1 MDGTPGIPCLT
12 RCLVGLFPQPILEL
26 TRLSGHLN
34 VRFAGPLGDV
44 WDGKARRRGPMSG
57 TLSLVELA
65 GHVGLLL
72 WGTHMVGTGVQRG
85 FGTVLRRWLGRNL
98 GHRFR
103 AFLTGL
109 GVTALLQSS
118 TATGLLATSFT
129 ATGVMALAP
138 ALAVMLGA
146 NVGTALLTQVL
157 FFNVALLGPPLV
169 LVGVLVFRWADDS
182 RAKNIGRIGI
192 GLGLMLMALSGL
204 VHTLGPLANAPLLRS
219 VMGALAS
226 DPVLAALVAAALTWA
241 CHSSIAIVLLV
252 ATFAA
257 THVIAP
263 TGALALVLGA
273 NIGGAL
279 PALVGASTAAARRLP
294 LGNLLVRTVGVLLAL
309 PVLPAITHAL
319 ELVEPSPG
327 RLVVNFHLAF
337 NLALAVLFLAFVSGL
352 AQLLTRWLPDP
363 PAPVD
368 PGRPVY
374 LDVAALDSATVALA
388 NAARETLRMADMV
401 ETMLRD
407 ALEVLRHGDQTRTGA
422 IAAQNRCVDKLGG
435 AIRRYLAD
443 VGDEQTLDHQRE
455 GARGQDILSAVIN
468 LEHVADIVANSLVEF
483 AMRSVKRGR
492 ALAVEELDTVAAMH
506 GELLESLRLALAV
519 FLQAEPRDA
528 KRLAARKGQFREFEA
543 SATALSVRLLRSA
556 ASANRLADSDSVE
569 PIVEESGLFLRTV
582 RDLRRIHS
590 HLASFAY
597 PILHRPRARGRR
609 AAAGSAVA
617 AGAVNA
623 PAAPLPIEPKRTG
636 LEEDD

>member
-1 MDGTPGIPCLT
+1 M
-12 RCLVGLFPQPILEL
+12 
-26 TRLSGHLN
+26 N
-34 VRFAGPLGDV
+34 
-44 WDGKARRRGPMSG
+44 G
-57 TLSLVELA
+57 TLSLIELA

-98 GHRFR
+98 GRRFR

-129 ATGVMALAP
+129 ATGVITLAP

-169 LVGVLVFRWADDS
+169 LVGVLVFRWAGGS

-192 GLGLMLMALSGL
+192 GLGLMLMALAGL
-204 VHTLGPLANAPLLRS
+204 VHTLGPLENTPLLRS
-219 VMGALAS
+219 VMGALAG

-257 THVIAP
+257 THVVAP
-263 TGALALVLGA
+263 AGALALVLGA
-273 NIGGAL
+273 NLGGAL
-279 PALVGASTAAARRLP
+279 PALVDASTAAARRLP
-294 LGNLLVRTVGVLLAL
+294 LGNLLVRTVGVVLAL
-309 PVLPAITHAL
+309 PFLPAITRAL
-319 ELVEPSPG
+319 ELAEPAPG

-337 NLALAVLFLAFVSGL
+337 NLALAALFLGSVRGL
-352 AQLLTRWLPDP
+352 AHLLTRWLPDP
-363 PAPVD
+363 PAPTD

-388 NAARETLRMADMV
+388 NSARETLRMADMV

-407 ALEVLRHGDQTRTGA
+407 ALEVLRHDDRTRAEA
-422 IAAQNRCVDKLGG
+422 IAAQNRCVDQLG
-435 AIRRYLAD
+435 ASIRRYLAD
-443 VGDEQTLDHQRE
+443 IGDEQTLDRQRE
-455 GARGQDILSAVIN
+455 GARGQDVLAAVIN

-483 AMRSVKRGR
+483 AVRSVKRGR
-492 ALAVEELDTVAAMH
+492 ALTVEELETVAAMH

-556 ASANRLADSDSVE
+556 AAASRLADSDAVE
-569 PIVEESGLFLRTV
+569 PMLEESGLFLRTV

-590 HLASFAY
+590 HLARFAY

-609 AAAGSAVA
+609 ATAGGVVEA
-617 AGAVNA
+617 AVNR
-623 PAAPLPIEPKRTG
+623 PAVPLATERSKSTD
-636 LEEDD
+636 LEEDDVG

>member
-1 MDGTPGIPCLT
+1 M
-12 RCLVGLFPQPILEL
+12 
-26 TRLSGHLN
+26 N
-34 VRFAGPLGDV
+34 
-44 WDGKARRRGPMSG
+44 G

-98 GHRFR
+98 GRRFR
-103 AFLTGL
+103 AFLTGVA
-109 GVTALLQSS
+109 VTALLQSS

-129 ATGVMALAP
+129 ATGVIALAP

-157 FFNVALLGPPLV
+157 VFNVALLGPPLV
-169 LVGVLVFRWADDS
+169 LVGVLVFRWAGGS

-192 GLGLMLMALSGL
+192 GLGLMLMALAGL
-204 VHTLGPLANAPLLRS
+204 VRTLGPLESIPLLRS
-219 VMGALAS
+219 VMGALAG
-226 DPVLAALVAAALTWA
+226 DPILGALVAAALTWA

-257 THVIAP
+257 THVVDP
-263 TGALALVLGA
+263 TAALALVLGA
-273 NIGGAL
+273 NLGGAL
-279 PALVGASTAAARRLP
+279 PALVDASTSAARRVP
-294 LGNLLVRTVGVLLAL
+294 LGNLLVRTVGVVLAL
-309 PVLPAITHAL
+309 PFLPAITHAL
-319 ELVEPSPG
+319 ELASPAPG

-337 NLALAVLFLAFVSGL
+337 NLALAAMFLGSVRGL
-352 AQLLTRWLPDP
+352 AHLLTRWLPDP
-363 PAPVD
+363 PAPAD
-368 PGRPVY
+368 PGRPLY

-407 ALEVLRHGDQTRTGA
+407 ALEVLRHNDRTRA
-422 IAAQNRCVDKLGG
+422 EAVAAQNRCVDQLGS

-443 VGDEQTLDHQRE
+443 VGGEQTLDHQRE

-492 ALAVEELDTVAAMH
+492 ALTAEEIETVAAMH

-543 SATALSVRLLRSA
+543 TATALSVRLLRNAAA
-556 ASANRLADSDSVE
+556 ASRDTDTDAVE
-569 PIVEESGLFLRTV
+569 PVVEESGLFLRTV

-597 PILHRPRARGRR
+597 PILHRPRTRGRR
-609 AAAGSAVA
+609 ASARGVA
-617 AGAVNA
+617 EADAVTR
-623 PAAPLPIEPKRTG
+623 PAAPLAIEPPKSTSRTAG
-636 LEEDD
+636 LGEEDLG

>member
-1 MDGTPGIPCLT
+1 M
-12 RCLVGLFPQPILEL
+12 
-26 TRLSGHLN
+26 N
-34 VRFAGPLGDV
+34 
-44 WDGKARRRGPMSG
+44 G
-57 TLSLVELA
+57 TLSLIELA

-85 FGTVLRRWLGRNL
+85 FGTVLSRWLGHNL

-129 ATGVMALAP
+129 ATGVIGLAP

-169 LVGVLVFRWADDS
+169 LVGVLLFRWAAGS
-182 RAKNIGRIGI
+182 RAKNVGRIGI
-192 GLGLMLMALSGL
+192 GLGLMLMALAGL
-204 VHTLGPLANAPLLRS
+204 VHTLGPLENTPLLRS
-219 VMGALAS
+219 VMGALAG
-226 DPVLAALVAAALTWA
+226 DPILATLVAAALTWA

-257 THVIAP
+257 THVIEP
-263 TGALALVLGA
+263 SGALALVLGA
-273 NIGGAL
+273 NLGGAL
-279 PALVGASTAAARRLP
+279 PALVDASSSAARRLP
-294 LGNLLVRTVGVLLAL
+294 LGNLLVRTVGVVLAL
-309 PVLPAITHAL
+309 PFLPAITHAL
-319 ELVEPSPG
+319 ELADPAPG

-337 NLALAVLFLAFVSGL
+337 NLALATVFLGSVRGL
-352 AQLLTRWLPDP
+352 AQLLTRWLPEP
-363 PAPVD
+363 PAPAD
-368 PGRPVY
+368 PGRPLY

-401 ETMLRD
+401 ESMLRD
-407 ALEVLRHGDQTRTGA
+407 ALEVLRHGDRSRTEA
-422 IAAQNRCVDKLGG
+422 VAVQNRCVDQLGG

-468 LEHVADIVANSLVEF
+468 LEHVGDIVANSLVEF
-483 AMRSVKRGR
+483 AVRSVKRGR
-492 ALAVEELDTVAAMH
+492 ALTVEELETVAAMH

-543 SATALSVRLLRSA
+543 SATALSVRLLRTAAA
-556 ASANRLADSDSVE
+556 ASRLADADAVE
-569 PIVEESGLFLRTV
+569 PSVEESGLFLRTV

-609 AAAGSAVA
+609 GSRGGAVE
-617 AGAVNA
+617 AGAVNL
-623 PAAPLPIEPKRTG
+623 PAAPLPIELPKSAG
-636 LEEDD
+636 LEEDDLG

>member
-1 MDGTPGIPCLT
+1 
-12 RCLVGLFPQPILEL
+12 
-26 TRLSGHLN
+26 
-34 VRFAGPLGDV
+34 
-44 WDGKARRRGPMSG
+44 MSG
-57 TLSLVELA
+57 TLSLIELA

-129 ATGVMALAP
+129 ATGVIGLAP

-169 LVGVLVFRWADDS
+169 LVGVLLFRWAGGS
-182 RAKNIGRIGI
+182 RAKNVGRIGI
-192 GLGLMLMALSGL
+192 GLGLMLMALAGL
-204 VHTLGPLANAPLLRS
+204 VHTLGPLENTPLLRS
-219 VMGALAS
+219 VMGALAG
-226 DPVLAALVAAALTWA
+226 DPILATLVAAALTWA

-257 THVIAP
+257 THVVEP

-273 NIGGAL
+273 NLGGAL
-279 PALVGASTAAARRLP
+279 PALVDASTSVARRLP
-294 LGNLLVRTVGVLLAL
+294 LGNLLVRTVGVVLAL
-309 PVLPAITHAL
+309 PFLPAITHAL
-319 ELVEPSPG
+319 ELAGPAPG

-337 NLALAVLFLAFVSGL
+337 NVALAVVFLGSVRGL
-352 AQLLTRWLPDP
+352 AQLLTRWLPEP
-363 PAPVD
+363 PAPAD

-401 ETMLRD
+401 DSMLRD
-407 ALEVLRHGDQTRTGA
+407 ALEVLRHSDRTRA
-422 IAAQNRCVDKLGG
+422 EAVAAQNRCVDQLGG

-483 AMRSVKRGR
+483 AVRSVKRGR
-492 ALAVEELDTVAAMH
+492 ALTVEELETVAAMH

-556 ASANRLADSDSVE
+556 AAASRLADSDAVE
-569 PIVEESGLFLRTV
+569 PLVEESGLFLRTV

-609 AAAGSAVA
+609 ATRAAVLE
-617 AGAVNA
+617 AGAVNP
-623 PAAPLPIEPKRTG
+623 PAASLPIELPKSTG
-636 LEEDD
+636 REEEDLG

>member
-1 MDGTPGIPCLT
+1 M
-12 RCLVGLFPQPILEL
+12 
-26 TRLSGHLN
+26 N
-34 VRFAGPLGDV
+34 
-44 WDGKARRRGPMSG
+44 G
-57 TLSLVELA
+57 TLSLIELA

-129 ATGVMALAP
+129 ATGVIGLAP

-169 LVGVLVFRWADDS
+169 LVGVLLFRWAGGS
-182 RAKNIGRIGI
+182 RAKNVGRIGI
-192 GLGLMLMALSGL
+192 GLGLMLMALAGL
-204 VHTLGPLANAPLLRS
+204 VHTLGPLENTPLLRS
-219 VMGALAS
+219 VMGALAG
-226 DPVLAALVAAALTWA
+226 DPILATLVAAALTWA

-257 THVIAP
+257 THVVEP

-273 NIGGAL
+273 NLGGAL
-279 PALVGASTAAARRLP
+279 PALVDASTSVARRLP
-294 LGNLLVRTVGVLLAL
+294 LGNLLVRTVGVVLAL
-309 PVLPAITHAL
+309 PFLLAGHA
-319 ELVEPSPG
+319 PG

-337 NLALAVLFLAFVSGL
+337 NVALAVVFLGSVRGL
-352 AQLLTRWLPDP
+352 AQLLTRWLPEP
-363 PAPVD
+363 PAPAD
-368 PGRPVY
+368 PGRPVH

-401 ETMLRD
+401 DSMLRD
-407 ALEVLRHGDQTRTGA
+407 ALEVLRHSDRTRA
-422 IAAQNRCVDKLGG
+422 EAVAAQNRCVDQLGG

-483 AMRSVKRGR
+483 AVRSVKRGR
-492 ALAVEELDTVAAMH
+492 ALTVEELETVAAMH

-556 ASANRLADSDSVE
+556 AAASRLADSDAVE
-569 PIVEESGLFLRTV
+569 PLVEESGLFLRTV

-609 AAAGSAVA
+609 ATRGGVLE
-617 AGAVNA
+617 AGAVNP
-623 PAAPLPIEPKRTG
+623 PAASLPIELPKSTG
-636 LEEDD
+636 LEEDDLG

>member
-1 MDGTPGIPCLT
+1 M
-12 RCLVGLFPQPILEL
+12 
-26 TRLSGHLN
+26 N
-34 VRFAGPLGDV
+34 
-44 WDGKARRRGPMSG
+44 G
-57 TLSLVELA
+57 TLSLIELA

-72 WGTHMVGTGVQRG
+72 WGTHMVSTGVQRG

-129 ATGVMALAP
+129 ATGVIGLAP

-169 LVGVLVFRWADDS
+169 LVGVLLFRWAGGS
-182 RAKNIGRIGI
+182 RAKNVGRIGI
-192 GLGLMLMALSGL
+192 GLGLMLMALAGL
-204 VHTLGPLANAPLLRS
+204 VHTLGPLENTPLLRS
-219 VMGALAS
+219 VMGALAG
-226 DPVLAALVAAALTWA
+226 DPILATLVAAALTWA

-257 THVIAP
+257 THVVEP

-273 NIGGAL
+273 NLGGAL
-279 PALVGASTAAARRLP
+279 PALVDASTSVARRLP
-294 LGNLLVRTVGVLLAL
+294 LGNLLVRTVGVVLAL
-309 PVLPAITHAL
+309 PFLPAITNAL
-319 ELVEPSPG
+319 ELAGHAPG

-337 NLALAVLFLAFVSGL
+337 NVALAVVFLGSVRGL
-352 AQLLTRWLPDP
+352 AQLLTRWLPEP
-363 PAPVD
+363 PAPAD
-368 PGRPVY
+368 PGRPVH

-401 ETMLRD
+401 DSMLRD
-407 ALEVLRHGDQTRTGA
+407 ALEVLRHSDRTRA
-422 IAAQNRCVDKLGG
+422 EAVAAQNRCVDQLGG

-483 AMRSVKRGR
+483 AVRSVKRGR
-492 ALAVEELDTVAAMH
+492 ALTVEELETVAAMH

-556 ASANRLADSDSVE
+556 AAASRLADSDAVE
-569 PIVEESGLFLRTV
+569 PLVEESGLFLRTV

-609 AAAGSAVA
+609 ATRGGVLE
-617 AGAVNA
+617 AGAVNP
-623 PAAPLPIEPKRTG
+623 PAASLPIELPKSTG
-636 LEEDD
+636 LEEDDLG

>member
-1 MDGTPGIPCLT
+1 
-12 RCLVGLFPQPILEL
+12 
-26 TRLSGHLN
+26 
-34 VRFAGPLGDV
+34 
-44 WDGKARRRGPMSG
+44 MSG
-57 TLSLVELA
+57 TLSLIELA

-129 ATGVMALAP
+129 ATGVIGLAP

-169 LVGVLVFRWADDS
+169 LVGVLLFRWAGGG

-192 GLGLMLMALSGL
+192 GLGLMLMALAGL
-204 VHTLGPLANAPLLRS
+204 VHTLGPLENTPLLRS
-219 VMGALAS
+219 VMGALAG
-226 DPVLAALVAAALTWA
+226 DPVLATLVAAALTWA

-257 THVIAP
+257 THVVEP

-273 NIGGAL
+273 NLGGAL
-279 PALVGASTAAARRLP
+279 PALIDASTAAARRLP
-294 LGNLLVRTVGVLLAL
+294 FGNLLVRTVGVVLAL
-309 PVLPAITHAL
+309 PFLPAITHAL
-319 ELVEPSPG
+319 ELTGPAPG

-337 NLALAVLFLAFVSGL
+337 NLALAAVFLGSVRAL
-352 AQLLTRWLPDP
+352 ARLLTRWLPDP
-363 PAPVD
+363 PAPAD

-407 ALEVLRHGDQTRTGA
+407 ALEVLRHSDRTRA
-422 IAAQNRCVDKLGG
+422 EAVAAQNRCVDQLGG

-468 LEHVADIVANSLVEF
+468 LEHVADIIANSLVEF
-483 AMRSVKRGR
+483 AVRSVKRGR
-492 ALAVEELDTVAAMH
+492 ELTVEELETVAAMH

-519 FLQAEPRDA
+519 FLQAELRDA

-556 ASANRLADSDSVE
+556 AAASRLADSDAVE

-609 AAAGSAVA
+609 AAGGGVGE
-617 AGAVNA
+617 AGAVNS
-623 PAAPLPIEPKRTG
+623 PAAPLPIEPPKSPG
-636 LEEDD
+636 LGEDDLG

>member
-1 MDGTPGIPCLT
+1 M
-12 RCLVGLFPQPILEL
+12 
-26 TRLSGHLN
+26 N
-34 VRFAGPLGDV
+34 
-44 WDGKARRRGPMSG
+44 G
-57 TLSLVELA
+57 TLSLIELA

-98 GHRFR
+98 GRRFR

-129 ATGVMALAP
+129 ATGVITLAP

-169 LVGVLVFRWADDS
+169 LVGVLVFRWAGGS

-192 GLGLMLMALSGL
+192 GLGLMLMALAGL
-204 VHTLGPLANAPLLRS
+204 VHTLGPLENTPLLRS
-219 VMGALAS
+219 VMGALAG
-226 DPVLAALVAAALTWA
+226 DPVFAALVAAALTWA

-257 THVIAP
+257 THVVAP

-273 NIGGAL
+273 NLGGAL
-279 PALVGASTAAARRLP
+279 PALVDASTSAARRLP
-294 LGNLLVRTVGVLLAL
+294 LGNLLVRTVGVVLAL
-309 PVLPAITHAL
+309 PFLPAITRAL
-319 ELVEPSPG
+319 ELAAPAPG

-337 NLALAVLFLAFVSGL
+337 NLALAAVFLGSVRGL
-352 AQLLTRWLPDP
+352 AALLTRWLPDP
-363 PAPVD
+363 PAPTD

-388 NAARETLRMADMV
+388 NSARETLRMADMV

-407 ALEVLRHGDQTRTGA
+407 ALEVLRHDDRTRAEA
-422 IAAQNRCVDKLGG
+422 IAAQNRCVDQLG
-435 AIRRYLAD
+435 ASIRRYLAD
-443 VGDEQTLDHQRE
+443 IGDEQTLDRQRE
-455 GARGQDILSAVIN
+455 GARGQDVLAAVIN

-483 AMRSVKRGR
+483 AVRSVKRGR
-492 ALAVEELDTVAAMH
+492 ALTVEELETVAAMH

-556 ASANRLADSDSVE
+556 AAASRLADSDAVE
-569 PIVEESGLFLRTV
+569 PMLEESGLFLRTV

-597 PILHRPRARGRR
+597 PILPRPRARGRR
-609 AAAGSAVA
+609 ATAGGVVEA
-617 AGAVNA
+617 AVNR
-623 PAAPLPIEPKRTG
+623 PAVPLPTERSKSTD
-636 LEEDD
+636 LEEDDAG

>member
-1 MDGTPGIPCLT
+1 M
-12 RCLVGLFPQPILEL
+12 
-26 TRLSGHLN
+26 N
-34 VRFAGPLGDV
+34 
-44 WDGKARRRGPMSG
+44 G
-57 TLSLVELA
+57 TLSLIELA

-129 ATGVMALAP
+129 ATGVIALAP

-157 FFNVALLGPPLV
+157 IFNVALLGPPLV
-169 LVGVLVFRWADDS
+169 LVGVLVFRWAGGS

-192 GLGLMLMALSGL
+192 GLGLMLMALAGL
-204 VHTLGPLANAPLLRS
+204 VHTLGPLENTPLLRS
-219 VMGALAS
+219 VMGALAG
-226 DPVLAALVAAALTWA
+226 DPILATLVAAALTWA

-257 THVIAP
+257 THVIDR

-273 NIGGAL
+273 NLGGAL
-279 PALVGASTAAARRLP
+279 PALVDASTSAARRLP
-294 LGNLLVRTVGVLLAL
+294 LGNLLVRTVGVVLAL
-309 PVLPAITHAL
+309 PFLPAITHAL
-319 ELVEPSPG
+319 ELVEPAPG

-337 NLALAVLFLAFVSGL
+337 NLALAVVFLGSVRGL
-352 AQLLTRWLPDP
+352 AHLLTRWLPDP
-363 PAPVD
+363 PAPAD

-407 ALEVLRHGDQTRTGA
+407 ALEVLRHNDRTRTEA
-422 IAAQNRCVDKLGG
+422 IASQNRCVDKLGG
-435 AIRRYLAD
+435 
-443 VGDEQTLDHQRE
+443 G
-455 GARGQDILSAVIN
+455 
-468 LEHVADIVANSLVEF
+468 LVEF
-483 AMRSVKRGR
+483 AVRSVKRGR
-492 ALAVEELDTVAAMH
+492 ALTIEELETVAAMH

-543 SATALSVRLLRSA
+543 SATALSVRLLRAAAA
-556 ASANRLADSDSVE
+556 ASRLADSDAVE
-569 PIVEESGLFLRTV
+569 PLVEESGLFLRTV

-609 AAAGSAVA
+609 AAAGGVVE
-617 AGAVNA
+617 AGAVNP
-623 PAAPLPIEPKRTG
+623 PAAPLPVELPKSTG
-636 LEEDD
+636 LQEDDLG

>member
-1 MDGTPGIPCLT
+1 M
-12 RCLVGLFPQPILEL
+12 
-26 TRLSGHLN
+26 N
-34 VRFAGPLGDV
+34 
-44 WDGKARRRGPMSG
+44 G
-57 TLSLVELA
+57 TLSLIELA

-129 ATGVMALAP
+129 ATGVIGLAP

-169 LVGVLVFRWADDS
+169 LVGVLLFRWAGGS
-182 RAKNIGRIGI
+182 RAKNVGRIGI
-192 GLGLMLMALSGL
+192 GLGLMLMALAGL
-204 VHTLGPLANAPLLRS
+204 VHTLGPLENTPLLRS
-219 VMGALAS
+219 VMGALAG
-226 DPVLAALVAAALTWA
+226 DPILATLVAAALTWA

-257 THVIAP
+257 THVVEP

-273 NIGGAL
+273 NLGGAL
-279 PALVGASTAAARRLP
+279 PALVDASTSVARRLP
-294 LGNLLVRTVGVLLAL
+294 LGNLLVRTVGVVLAL
-309 PVLPAITHAL
+309 PFLPAITHAL
-319 ELVEPSPG
+319 ELAGPAPG
-327 RLVVNFHLAF
+327 RLVVDFHLAF
-337 NLALAVLFLAFVSGL
+337 NAALAVVFLGSVRSL
-352 AQLLTRWLPDP
+352 AQLLTRWLPEP
-363 PAPVD
+363 PAPAD
-368 PGRPVY
+368 PGRPIY

-401 ETMLRD
+401 ESMLRD
-407 ALEVLRHGDQTRTGA
+407 ALEVLRHSDRA
-422 IAAQNRCVDKLGG
+422 RAEAVAAQNRCVDQLGG

-483 AMRSVKRGR
+483 AVRSVKRGR
-492 ALAVEELDTVAAMH
+492 ALTVEELETVAAMH

-543 SATALSVRLLRSA
+543 SATALSVRLLRSGA
-556 ASANRLADSDSVE
+556 EASRLADSDAVE
-569 PIVEESGLFLRTV
+569 PLVEESGQFLRTV

-609 AAAGSAVA
+609 ATRGGVLE
-617 AGAVNA
+617 AGAVNP
-623 PAAPLPIEPKRTG
+623 PAAPLPIELPKSTG
-636 LEEDD
+636 LKEDDLG